1 MAAVPR
7 TPSTAEPTAAPASAA
22 VGSGIARVPLE
33 LRGDW
38 FTETQAIKAQYSD
51 RIISSHPRKDTSLL
65 TGAVAVV
72 RGGTAPPPEVIE
84 AALVAGAEQRA
95 GLAGITDPALIQAA
109 ADYRRETGRYP
120 DLSALDPSALD
131 VQGGGL
137 LGLGFSTNM
146 LLAIG
151 AALVLLVLL
160 ARSGKGG
167 RR

>member
-7 TPSTAEPTAAPASAA
+7 TPSSAEPTAAPASAV

-38 FTETQAIKAQYSD
+38 FTETQAIKAQLSD
-51 RIISSHPRKDTSLL
+51 RILRSHPRKDTSLL
-65 TGAVAVV
+65 TGAVAMV
-72 RGGTAPPPEVIE
+72 RGGTPPPPEVVT

-95 GLAGITDPALIQAA
+95 GLAGIADPALIQAA

-120 DLSALDPSALD
+120 DLSQLDPSALEAT
-131 VQGGGL
+131 GGGL
-137 LGLGFSTNM
+137 LGLGLSTNM

-151 AALVLLVLL
+151 AALVLVLL
-160 ARSGKGG
+160 LTRSGKGG